1 MSLSSFLIL
10 SEEEKELLT
19 KSIGLLTGKLDLLV
33 ERFYFYFLRSNQEIT
48 KLFSNTNMLKQQN
61 MFNVAIGAIIT
72 NIDNPTLIQNSLD
85 QYIQKHRLYGVE
97 IKHISFFIDSLTK
110 AFTEVF
116 SKDDP
121 IMKAW
126 LKLFYDVMEYFKSK
140 L

>member
-1 MSLSSFLIL
+1 ML
-10 SEEEKELLT
+10 SEEEKDLLT

-33 ERFYFYFLRSNQEIT
+33 ERFYFYFLKSDQEIT
-48 KLFSNTNMLKQQN
+48 KLFSNTNMLKQHN

-72 NIDNPTLIQNSLD
+72 NIDNPILIQNSLD
-85 QYIQKHRLYGVE
+85 KYIQKHRLYGVE
-97 IKHISFFIDSLTK
+97 NKHIPFFIDSLTK
-110 AFTEVF
+110 AFSEIF

-121 IMKAW
+121 IMNPW